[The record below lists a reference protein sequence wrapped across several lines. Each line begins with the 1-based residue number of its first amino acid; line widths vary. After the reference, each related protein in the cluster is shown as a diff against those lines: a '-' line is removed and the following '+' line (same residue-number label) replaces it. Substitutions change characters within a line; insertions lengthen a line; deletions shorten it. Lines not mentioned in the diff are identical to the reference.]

1 MVDRLMREAQ
11 RGAAS
16 AIGTPVDPVG
26 GSTPTVD
33 WRAIDVRAAA
43 DRIAGHVLR
52 TPLVRLP
59 FDTPSG
65 HAVYVKPE
73 SLQRT
78 GSFKL
83 RGATNFVANL
93 APADRARG
101 VVAHSSG
108 NHAQGV
114 AAAAKAFGIGA
125 TIVIPEGAVAM
136 KVANTQA
143 LGATVVR
150 SPNTQEG
157 RESTA
162 AAIAKRTGAV
172 MMPPYDHPDIVAGQ
186 GTVGLEIVEDLSDVA
201 NVIVPIG
208 GGGLSAG
215 VAIAVKGGNPA
226 CQVIGVEPALAADA
240 QQSLREGRRVTWPPE
255 SVTAT
260 IADGVRTQVIGVLN
274 FAVLSELMAG
284 VVSVEED
291 AIADAVR
298 WYATTAHLVAEPT
311 GALSLAALR
320 RLVAAGTADGVTL
333 QPGPTVLIISGGN
346 VDPTALCSILGA
358 A

>member
-1 MVDRLMREAQ
+1 MSEQ
-11 RGAAS
+11 HRGAVG
-16 AIGTPVDPVG
+16 AIGTPFDEDG
-26 GSTPTVD
+26 IQAQAVD
-33 WRAIDVRAAA
+33 WRAIDVKAAA
-43 DRIAGHVLR
+43 TRIAGHVVR
-52 TPLVRLP
+52 TPLLRLP
-59 FDTPSG
+59 LDTPSG
-65 HAVYVKPE
+65 HPVYAKPE

-93 APADRARG
+93 SPQDRERG

-114 AAAAKAFGIGA
+114 AAAAKAFGVSA

-136 KVANTQA
+136 KVANTEA

-157 RESTA
+157 REGM
-162 AAIAKRTGAV
+162 AIAIAERTGAV

-186 GTVGLEIVEDLSDVA
+186 GTVGLEIVEDLPDVA

-215 VAIAVKGGNPA
+215 VAIAIKHAQPH
-226 CQVIGVEPALAADA
+226 CQVIGVEPELAADA
-240 QQSLREGRRVTWPPE
+240 QQSLREGRRVTWPAA

-260 IADGVRTQVIGVLN
+260 AADGVRTQVIGVLN
-274 FAVLSELMAG
+274 FAVLSELMTG
-284 VVSVEED
+284 VVGVDEA

-298 WYATTAHLVAEPT
+298 WYATTAHLVTEPT
-311 GALSLAALR
+311 GALSMAALR
-320 RLVAAGTADGVTL
+320 RLLATGTADGVTL
-333 QPGPTVLIISGGN
+333 QDGPTVVIISGGN
-346 VDPTALCSILGA
+346 VDPAALCTILGA
-358 A
+358 R